1 MMRAPLARGLL
12 FPSVFSC
19 PPVLSCFVDVSF
31 CSFLERVSSPFPRR
45 AHFEARPTERAMG
58 NALSGSERWPV
69 RHERAEQFAAMAE
82 GETMTVGA
90 GCYWGTE
97 KWYAKHFG
105 EDWKRN
111 GAVLA
116 TAVGFM
122 GPKGTKPH
130 PTYREVCSGKTGH
143 VEVCQIRYDSSK
155 TTYEDLVSH
164 LFTFH
169 DPTTLNRQG
178 NDSGSQYASVIFA
191 HDETQRET
199 AEKVVRKVQGALDAG
214 TIKAYAGGTVATR
227 VEDATTFYPAHEA
240 HQKYL
245 EKKPEGYCNHRRRF
259 RWEDVFVNAR
269 D

>member
-1 MMRAPLARGLL
+1 MYG
-12 FPSVFSC
+12 
-19 PPVLSCFVDVSF
+19 FVDVSSF
-31 CSFLERVSSPFPRR
+31 CSFLERVSAPFPRR

>member
-1 MMRAPLARGLL
+1 
-12 FPSVFSC
+12 
-19 PPVLSCFVDVSF
+19 
-31 CSFLERVSSPFPRR
+31 
-45 AHFEARPTERAMG
+45 MG

-90 GCYWGTE
+90 GCYVRGTE

-105 EDWKRN
+105 EDWKTN

-178 NDSGSQYASVIFA
+178 NDSGSQYASVILC
-191 HDETQRET
+191 T
-199 AEKVVRKVQGALDAG
+199 ARRNGRSPRRWCAECRARW
-214 TIKAYAGGTVATR
+214 TR
-227 VEDATTFYPAHEA
+227 ARSKRTRAEPSRRASRTRRRFTRAREA

-259 RWEDVFVNAR
+259 RWEDVFVVR
-269 D
+269 E